1 MDRVSKVTASLLHPL
16 MCMPCCYG
24 HGWPEQRRLRK
35 LQLALRLQVMDVQ
48 NGSGVSDLRPDII
61 LETDVVD
68 PDASKTK
75 QKNAMLKKNLV
86 NCEHAVPPSPIVCI
100 SHACWSSLMLL
111 QITVPA

>member
-24 HGWPEQRRLRK
+24 RGWPEQRRLRK

-100 SHACWSSLMLL
+100 SHACWSSLMLQ